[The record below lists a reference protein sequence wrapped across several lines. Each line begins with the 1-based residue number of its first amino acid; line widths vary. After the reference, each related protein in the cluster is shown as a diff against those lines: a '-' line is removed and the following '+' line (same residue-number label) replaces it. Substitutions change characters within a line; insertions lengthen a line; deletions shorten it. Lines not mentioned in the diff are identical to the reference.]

1 MRGKTKR
8 RHILIL
14 AALIAFLSGLPGIS
28 HSAVDPGAGRKA
40 RPLNTDSGFRPRL
53 GTYHYSFEFNGLN
66 IGTGKVVLEQKGDLY
81 EIQFSARTNRTID
94 RFYKARFSGG
104 NITRAD
110 SLLPVTT
117 RILSRVRS
125 KSKDTAIHFRD
136 DGTITSVRTES
147 EKGEPL
153 ENKVKEIEA
162 SDFTMDPLSVIHLI
176 REIDWKPGMEQ
187 RVRIFSGKS
196 RYESHFICSGEKV
209 VEIGGRKRKA
219 WEIVQQAVKLDDDGR
234 ETEEEK
240 KERNLKIYL
249 SADNARDVL
258 MIDSRRIMGHFLVLL
273 EGFKP
278 AAGSAL
284 QGGGHPGTNETA
296 QGNRS

>member
-8 RHILIL
+8 RHILIFS
-14 AALIAFLSGLPGIS
+14 ALIAILSGFSGVS
-28 HSAVDPGAGRKA
+28 HGAVEPGAGRKA
-40 RPLNTDSGFRPRL
+40 SPLLVDSEFRPRL

-66 IGTGKVVLEQKGDLY
+66 IGTGQVVLGQKGNLY
-81 EIQFSARTNRTID
+81 EIQFRARTNRTID

-104 NITRAD
+104 NITRSD
-110 SLLPVTT
+110 SLLPVST

-125 KSKDTAIHFRD
+125 TSKDTAIHFRD

-153 ENKVKEIEA
+153 ENKVKEVET

-176 REIDWKPGMEQ
+176 RGIDWKPGMEQ

-196 RYESHFICSGEKV
+196 RYESHFICTGEKV
-209 VEIGGRKRKA
+209 VEIGGQKRKA
-219 WEIVQQAVKLDDDGR
+219 WEIIQQAVKLDDEGR

-240 KERNLKIYL
+240 KERDLKIYL
-249 SADNARDVL
+249 SADQARDVL
-258 MIDSRRIMGHFLVLL
+258 KIDSRRIMGHFLVQL
-273 EGFKP
+273 ERFEP
-278 AAGSAL
+278 AAGSARP
-284 QGGGHPGTNETA
+284 GAGHPGANETA
-296 QGNRS
+296 RGNRS

>member
-8 RHILIL
+8 RHILIFS
-14 AALIAFLSGLPGIS
+14 ALIAILSVFPGVS
-28 HSAVDPGAGRKA
+28 HGAVEQGAGRKA
-40 RPLNTDSGFRPRL
+40 GPLFHDSGFRPRL

-66 IGTGKVVLEQKGDLY
+66 IGTGQVVLGQKGNLY
-81 EIQFSARTNRTID
+81 EIQFRARTNRTID

-110 SLLPVTT
+110 SLLPVST

-125 KSKDTAIHFRD
+125 TSKDTAIHFRD

-153 ENKVKEIEA
+153 ENKVKEVET

-176 REIDWKPGMEQ
+176 RGIDWKPGMEQ

-196 RYESHFICSGEKV
+196 RYESHFTCTGEKV
-209 VEIGGRKRKA
+209 VEIDGQKRKA
-219 WEIVQQAVKLDDDGR
+219 WEIIQQAVKLDDEGR

-240 KERNLKIYL
+240 KERDLKIYL
-249 SADNARDVL
+249 SADQARDVL
-258 MIDSRRIMGHFLVLL
+258 KIDSRRIMGHFLVQL
-273 EGFKP
+273 EGFEP
-278 AAGSAL
+278 AAGGVRP
-284 QGGGHPGTNETA
+284 GGGHPGANETA
-296 QGNRS
+296 RGNRS

>member
-8 RHILIL
+8 RHILVFS
-14 AALIAFLSGLPGIS
+14 ALIAILSGLPGIS
-28 HSAVDPGAGRKA
+28 HGAVEPGVGRKA
-40 RPLNTDSGFRPRL
+40 CPLPTDSGFRPRL
-53 GTYHYSFEFNGLN
+53 GTYHYTFEFNGLN
-66 IGTGKVVLEQKGDLY
+66 IGTGQVVLEQKGDLY
-81 EIQFSARTNRTID
+81 EIQFRARTNRTID
-94 RFYKARFSGG
+94 RFFKARFSGG

-125 KSKDTAIHFRD
+125 TNKDTAIHFRD

-153 ENKVKEIEA
+153 ENKVKEIET
-162 SDFTMDPLSVIHLI
+162 SDFTMDPLSVVHLI
-176 REIDWKPGMEQ
+176 RGIDWRPGME
-187 RVRIFSGKS
+187 RSVRIFSGKS

-209 VEIGGRKRKA
+209 VEVGGRKRKA

-249 SADNARDVL
+249 SADHARDVL
-258 MIDSRRIMGHFLVLL
+258 KIDSRRIMGHFLVQL
-273 EGFKP
+273 EGFEP

-284 QGGGHPGTNETA
+284 PGGGYPGTNETA
-296 QGNRS
+296 RENRS